1 MDSSRSEMHD
11 VLHDLFKE
19 SHHDGA
25 GSRQAG
31 GSGQG
36 QGQGY
41 PHWMMDMPGGSGAQY
56 TSSHKLHAGSF
67 CNKTPPVSKILQS
80 IFFQPTHISV
90 AQTSPPPTPQSRA
103 SSRTRAKVR
112 TQDQVAQSQSPV
124 MAPGSTPSPQA
135 PDVAAF
141 E

>member
-1 MDSSRSEMHD
+1 MHD

-19 SHHDGA
+19 SHHDEA

-56 TSSHKLHAGSF
+56 TSSHQLHAGSF
-67 CNKTPPVSKILQS
+67 CNKTPVSKILQS
-80 IFFQPTHISV
+80 IFFSQPISRR
-90 AQTSPPPTPQSRA
+90 PQHHPLLLPSHGQARGQEP
-103 SSRTRAKVR
+103 R
-112 TQDQVAQSQSPV
+112 
-124 MAPGSTPSPQA
+124 PGLGI
-135 PDVAAF
+135 
-141 E
+141 